1 MIRFTSF
8 TKVVF
13 LLCLSCMLLSAQQ
26 KEQPKT
32 STKLA
37 PRNQFI
43 ERTIVPTLTG
53 STFWQSKAKG
63 YVEEG
68 FELDTFPPTGWTS
81 ESVLGAKVWNRSTTY
96 PNSGVAAAFVSYEQT
111 GGEDWLI
118 TPGITVGAGGEI
130 SFYVRKNLS
139 SNYPPDYLSIRVST
153 TNNST
158 ASFTDEL
165 ENIDVNALTTTY
177 AQKTYSLAAYV
188 GQTIYIAFKHTD
200 TDGNGVYIDDV
211 KFGTPPLNDAGV
223 LEIGLPSA
231 AAPGTLTPKATIK
244 NFGSNSNSFGV
255 TLTIGTNYTSTMQV
269 TNLAGGATQ
278 EVTFDN
284 VTLGVGEYEVTCT
297 TNLTGDENSI
307 NDVLS
312 QALSIQ
318 ESVTIYGYQAYSPSL
333 SSGTARFESI
343 NPGTFSRINVIAGDD
358 FLSGSANVGAA
369 NGYGIFYTSSMVVS
383 FDTSTGLLTNIG
395 TLAPPT
401 GANWLGMTYD
411 PVTQKLYGTASD
423 DADNSYIAEIDLQT
437 LTHNV
442 IATIPSTTI
451 IGIACNGDGNIY
463 GVELNTDV
471 FGKYN
476 IATATFSV
484 IGPLGFNANYAQ
496 SLEFDYETGMLYFAA
511 YNDALSTGELR
522 VVDIVTGSSRLIG
535 AFEGEAE
542 VDGIF
547 VGGGVAVPVELT
559 LFEASKVDN
568 SICLS
573 WATATETNNDR
584 FVVER
589 KSETSNWSAVATVI
603 GNGTSTER
611 HEYSYMDNA
620 ISENETYYYRL
631 KQIDYDGTFT
641 YSKVVKVEGS
651 AMPTNFTL
659 NQNYPNPFN
668 PSTVISYSMPVDGA
682 VKLVVTNVLGQEV
695 KELVNGQQTAG
706 SYKINFNAQGLTSG
720 IYFYNLNVKS
730 ATGEVFNQVKKMMYV
745 K

>member
-1 MIRFTSF
+1 M
-8 TKVVF
+8 F
-13 LLCLSCMLLSAQQ
+13 LFAQQ

-37 PRNQFI
+37 PHHSFS
-43 ERTIVPTLTG
+43 EKTIVPTLTG
-53 STFWQSKAKG
+53 SSYTLSKSKTKG

-81 ESVLGAKVWNRSTTY
+81 ESVLGTKVWNRATTY
-96 PNSGVAAAFVSYEQT
+96 PNSGVASAFVSYET
-111 GGEDWLI
+111 SGGEDWLI
-118 TPGITVGAGGEI
+118 TPGITVGAGAEL
-130 SFYVRKNLS
+130 SFFVRKNFS
-139 SNYPPDYLSIRVST
+139 SSYPPDYLSIRVST

-158 ASFTDEL
+158 ASFTNEL

-200 TDGNGVYIDDV
+200 TDGNGVYLDDV

-223 LEIGLPSA
+223 LEIALPLA
-231 AAPGTLTPKATIK
+231 AAPGNFTPKATVK
-244 NFGSNSNSFGV
+244 NFGSNANSFGV
-255 TLTIGTNYTSTMQV
+255 TLTIGTNYTSTKQV

-297 TNLTGDENSI
+297 TNLTGDENTI
-307 NDVLS
+307 NNVLS
-312 QALSIQ
+312 QPLSIQ
-318 ESVTIYGYQAYSPSL
+318 ESVSIYGYQAYSSTL
-333 SSGTARFESI
+333 SSGTARLESV
-343 NPGTFSRINVIAGDD
+343 NPGTFSRLNPIAGDD
-358 FLSGSANVGAA
+358 FLGGAANVGAA
-369 NGYGIFYTSSMVVS
+369 SGYGIMYTTSMVVS
-383 FDTSTGLLTNIG
+383 YDTATGLLTDVG
-395 TLAPPT
+395 TLTPPA
-401 GANWLGMTYD
+401 GASWIGMTYD
-411 PVTQKLYGTASD
+411 PIAQKLYGVAAD
-423 DADNSYIAEIDLQT
+423 DNNSYIAELNIQA
-437 LTHNV
+437 LTYNT
-442 IATIPSTTI
+442 IATIPGVI

-463 GVELNTDV
+463 GIDLINDV

-476 IATATFSV
+476 IATATFSAV
-484 IGPLGFNANYAQ
+484 GPLGFDANYAQ
-496 SLEFDYETGMLYFAA
+496 SLEFDYETGKLYFAA
-511 YNDALSTGELR
+511 YNNTSSTGELR
-522 VVDIVTGSSRLIG
+522 VVDITTGSSNLIG

-547 VGGGVAVPVELT
+547 VGSTTTIPVELT
-559 LFEASKVDN
+559 SFEASKVDN

-584 FVVER
+584 FVIER
-589 KSETSNWSAVATVI
+589 KSETGNWSAVATVM

-611 HEYSYMDNA
+611 HEYSYMDNSV
-620 ISENETYYYRL
+620 SENETYYYRL
-631 KQIDYDGTFT
+631 KQVDYDGTFT
-641 YSKVVKVEGS
+641 YSKVVKVES
-651 AMPTNFTL
+651 TSLPTTFTL

-668 PSTVISYSMPVDGA
+668 PSTVISYSLPVDGA

-730 ATGEVFNQVKKMMYV
+730 ASGEVFNQVKKMMYL